1 MGEDNYAP
9 LWESCFSPDYGVG
22 VALLLWGI
30 NDKRNQT
37 DLSTKK
43 RFAFAIKLFLHG
55 MCPDGFIL
63 SMKKR
68 GGEKVDEE
76 DDEIRKK
83 IILSSCQGVP
93 FQSHT
98 IKRFAFAFKLFLQK

>member
-1 MGEDNYAP
+1 
-9 LWESCFSPDYGVG
+9 
-22 VALLLWGI
+22 
-30 NDKRNQT
+30 
-37 DLSTKK
+37 
-43 RFAFAIKLFLHG
+43 

-63 SMKKR
+63 SMKKG

-93 FQSHT
+93 YPQSYKKEVR
-98 IKRFAFAFKLFLQK
+98 ICD